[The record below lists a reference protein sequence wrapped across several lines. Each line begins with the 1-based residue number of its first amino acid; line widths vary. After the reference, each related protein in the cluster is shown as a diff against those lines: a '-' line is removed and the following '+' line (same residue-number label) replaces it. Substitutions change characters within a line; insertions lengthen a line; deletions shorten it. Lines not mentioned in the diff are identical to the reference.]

1 MSKKQFFIGD
11 LRREINNYIFDNIIP
26 QAKKPL
32 VTLNPSKRQLSKADG
47 MLVKDMVLSNPK
59 VFGHGNYIL
68 PRTENSLKSDQI
80 LYYHEKYC
88 DTCRMT
94 PSSDCYI
101 HQLLPCISHG
111 WLPYFDREE
120 LVPPY
125 SVSGNYKS
133 TDSYSESVNKEI
145 LTMLSNN
152 VIRPCVPAN
161 GQVIN
166 PIGAVVKNSDKA
178 RAKAMFDL
186 PLDSQASLDDINA
199 KLLSL
204 GLSKVKVRL
213 TTDNSATGI
222 NDAAHS
228 PRFSYPSFKHAVRIM
243 RRHQWLGAVDVGR
256 YFNSF
261 PWAPEMRR
269 LMRFEW
275 CGVLYEYLGLCFGF
289 SVCPYYCS
297 TWSAE
302 FRMWMLAEG
311 RDCAHMVDDWLFI
324 GPDLAHVIRF
334 CETMGEI
341 LTNCGFYMASE
352 KNVYGQSI
360 KYLGIVFDTVTM
372 TMRIDSIQA
381 KGTRLLLQSCIDRL
395 RNGYHL
401 PETDIRHLAGK
412 LNWFS
417 EIIQSGRLHIQSW
430 WDYIRHD
437 RHHPV
442 RHQLLSTI
450 ILDAT
455 WWIGI
460 LLRWEENKDSWAQY
474 RILSSD
480 ELLQDEQ
487 SIFYVQSDASGD
499 DGYGFYYGT
508 YQQTDLKYYG
518 TLWDDDRPF
527 SSHAMEMYSLSTFL
541 SKYGILVRDKILV
554 WISDSTS
561 AVASINKGSCK
572 RPEGRKILSAIFD
585 CCDDLHVELVALW
598 APRESNILADYLSHL
613 AVLLGRNEIEGN
625 TSDL

>member
-1 MSKKQFFIGD
+1 MGD

-26 QAKKPL
+26 KTQPQ
-32 VTLNPSKRQLSKADG
+32 TLRSNQSNRKLTKADG

-59 VFGHGNYIL
+59 VFGHGVDPL
-68 PRTENSLKSDQI
+68 PITESSLNSDQI
-80 LYYHEKYC
+80 LTYHEKYC
-88 DTCRMT
+88 NTCKHT
-94 PSSDCYI
+94 PSSSCYI

-111 WLPYFDREE
+111 WLPYFDKEE
-120 LVPPY
+120 FIPPY

-133 TDSYSESVNKEI
+133 TDSYSESINKEV
-145 LTMLSNN
+145 LTMLANN
-152 VIRPCVPAN
+152 VIRPCTAVD
-161 GQVIN
+161 GQIVN

-186 PLDSQASLDDINA
+186 PLNSQATLDDVNI
-199 KLLSL
+199 KMLSL

-222 NDAAHS
+222 NYAAHS

-243 RRHQWLGAVDVGR
+243 RRNQWLGAVDVGR

-275 CGVLYEYLGLCFGF
+275 RGVLYEYLGLCFGF

-311 RDCAHMVDDWLFI
+311 RECAHMVDDWLFV
-324 GPDLAHVIRF
+324 GPDLAHVTRY
-334 CETMGEI
+334 CESMGDI

-352 KNVYGQSI
+352 KNVYGQNL

-381 KGTRLLLQSCIDRL
+381 KGTRLLLQSCVDRL

-401 PETDIRHLAGK
+401 QETDVRHLAGK

-430 WDYIRHD
+430 WDYIRYD
-437 RHHPV
+437 RNHLV
-442 RHQLLSTI
+442 RQQLLSAI
-450 ILDAT
+450 VLDAT

-460 LLRWEENKDSWAQY
+460 LLRWEENEDSWAQY
-474 RILSSD
+474 RILSSE
-480 ELLQDEQ
+480 ELINDEQ
-487 SIFYVQSDASGD
+487 SIYYVQSDASGD

-508 YQQTDLKYYG
+508 YQQSHLKYYCSV
-518 TLWDDDRPF
+518 WDEDRPI
-527 SSHAMEMYSLSTFL
+527 SSHAMEMFSLSAFL
-541 SKYGILVRDKILV
+541 LKYGSLVRDKIVV

-561 AVASINKGSCK
+561 AVASINKGSCN
-572 RPEGRKILSAIFD
+572 RPEGRKILGSIFD
-585 CCDDLHVELVALW
+585 CCDDLHIELVALW

-613 AVLLGRNEIEGN
+613 AVLLGRDEVEGD